1 MDRWDDYVNNF
12 RKEMAPKEVK
22 EISEVDWTTVSQE
35 ALENDTFSEG
45 DPFYL
50 VGPRELWGEV
60 QDSNTYEALCKCYD
74 FTGNPIPNCIPTGNG
89 SPFVFLVC
97 INIANPKQFNLSR
110 GRKCIE
116 QGPDWYEL
124 STHFFCA

>member
-35 ALENDTFSEG
+35 ALENNTFGEG

-50 VGPRELWGEV
+50 VGPRELWGDV
-60 QDSNTYEALCKCYD
+60 HSLPIFHKYCQSLDSIRY
-74 FTGNPIPNCIPTGNG
+74 
-89 SPFVFLVC
+89 PFRFSVC
-97 INIANPKQFNLSR
+97 INIANPKQFSLSR
-110 GRKCIE
+110 GGKCME